1 MLYMLLLIFCTK
13 YPFVVRSPLWSQI
26 RGLLELSLC
35 IFRLWHQSRD
45 DKESIGPNGSQI
57 GARMREKRTKQNCGL
72 CRF

>member
-13 YPFVVRSPLWSQI
+13 YPFVVRLPLWSQI

-35 IFRLWHQSRD
+35 IFRLWHRSRD

-72 CRF
+72 C